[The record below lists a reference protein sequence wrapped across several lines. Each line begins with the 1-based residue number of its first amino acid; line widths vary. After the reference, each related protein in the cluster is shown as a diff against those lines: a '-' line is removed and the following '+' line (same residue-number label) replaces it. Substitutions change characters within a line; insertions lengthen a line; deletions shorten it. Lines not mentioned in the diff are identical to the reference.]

1 MHDRGQD
8 WSGQRAHCADKP
20 GVTRRNVLAGAA
32 AGALVSSSALEALA
46 QAVPLHCVPPPP
58 GIVPTPFVSPASQ
71 PVRARKSAF
80 ELSAPEVTRLKA
92 AYAALRRLYED
103 RPNDPRNWYY
113 QGVVHCW
120 YCSGALDGIWGPEIH
135 GGWFFLPWHRC
146 YLYYHEQILAE
157 LINDPTFTLPYWDW
171 DTPGRNRFPPP
182 YLDPPDQ
189 TNPLFDAFRAVD
201 ATTLIPA
208 QITGATTMTRVLGQA
223 TFALFGGAGEGA
235 SGQMGSLEGTPHG
248 GVHLW
253 TTNPTAFV
261 PPQVN
266 MGVLGTAAFD
276 PVFFAH
282 HANIDRLWQAWLD
295 TPATPPHANPSE
307 DVWTQQAFVFYDGR
321 RQWSQMAVAQVV
333 DSQASLRYRYQPPT
347 PPGPPVA
354 AGAAAAVAAAPTT
367 PPRSAP
373 ARVASSAVVEVA
385 PSGGASLTPDPHTL
399 RVTAPAAAATRFGAM
414 AAAPTQRAVL
424 HIDGVEVPPDRA
436 ALVNVFLNRPDA
448 TAATPNSDPGF
459 VGSIVLV
466 PNTVPG
472 GHSHRSVQ
480 RNFAFD
486 VTDKF
491 RAAPPAAGGE
501 LSVTLV
507 PFQGDGT
514 RPSTI
519 SLSYKRVYIA
529 TE

>member
-1 MHDRGQD
+1 MHDRGFD
-8 WSGQRAHCADKP
+8 WPGQRARGADTP
-20 GVTRRNVLAGAA
+20 GLTRRDVLAGAA
-32 AGALVSSSALEALA
+32 AGAVLTTSALEALA

-71 PVRARKSAF
+71 PVRTRKSAF
-80 ELSAPEVTRLKA
+80 ELTPPEITRLKA
-92 AYAALRRLYED
+92 AYAALRKLYED

-171 DTPGRNRFPPP
+171 DTPGRNKFPPP

-189 TNPLFDAFRAVD
+189 TNPLFDTFRAIN

-208 QITGATTMTRVLGQA
+208 QLTGTATMTRVMGQA

-253 TTNPTAFV
+253 TTNPTNFV
-261 PPQVN
+261 PPNVN

-282 HANIDRLWQAWLD
+282 HANIDRLWQVWID

-307 DVWTQQAFVFYDGR
+307 DVWQQQAFVFYDGHR
-321 RQWSQMAVAQVV
+321 LWSQMAVGQVV
-333 DSQASLRYRYQPPT
+333 DTQGSLRYRYQAPT
-347 PPGPPVA
+347 PPGPPV
-354 AGAAAAVAAAPTT
+354 VAAAT
-367 PPRSAP
+367 PAGAPRSAP
-373 ARVASSAVVEVA
+373 ARVARTELVEVA
-385 PSGGASLTPDPHTL
+385 ASADGTALTPDPHTV
-399 RVTAPAAAATRFGAM
+399 RVTPPPAATGRLGAAAA
-414 AAAPTQRAVL
+414 AAPGQQRIVL
-424 HIDGVEVPPDRA
+424 HIEGVEVPPDRA

-448 TAATPNSDPGF
+448 TAATPTSDPGF
-459 VGSIVLV
+459 VGSVVLV
-466 PNTVPG
+466 PNTVAG
-472 GHSHRSVQ
+472 GHSHRKVQ

-491 RAAPPAAGGE
+491 RGATPGGE

-507 PFQGDGT
+507 PFQGDGQ
-514 RPSTI
+514 RPSSV
-519 SLSYKRVYIA
+519 SLTYKRVYIA
-529 TE
+529 AE